1 MVSDL
6 EYFEERAENETRK
19 AEMAEG
25 ELRLVRLAFADMYRE
40 RVRQLRAA
48 NAFTAAGDRSAITN
62 LAA

>member
-6 EYFEERAENETRK
+6 EYFEERAETETRK

-25 ELRLVRLAFADMYRE
+25 ELRLVRLAFAAMYRE
-40 RVRQLRAA
+40 RVRQLRAV